1 MNLQWEG
8 LVHGPPIKQI
18 DPTARNAAQF
28 DSLSLSLSREQVSSP
43 RNQTTSGWN
52 LVPSAYQ
59 AAARSIL
66 ERNSQTV
73 SFLQGR
79 NVFYTRARVCRSFR
93 RQRGRDT
100 EGVRG
105 IVREHFAARHYRSF
119 CRWLNPEQVT
129 QKLFDVNSGRWYS
142 EDLEQ
147 FHPSARRIVPSP
159 PPLLSD
165 VARAQT
171 LLADGIV
178 RFLPRERRVTI
189 RRAKSSALEWK
200 RGQILPSVSFY

>member
-8 LVHGPPIKQI
+8 LVHGPPIKQV

-28 DSLSLSLSREQVSSP
+28 DSLSLSLSG
-43 RNQTTSGWN
+43 TS
-52 LVPSAYQ
+52 LKSKEPDYFRLKPPSAYQ

>member
-8 LVHGPPIKQI
+8 LVHGPPIKQV

-28 DSLSLSLSREQVSSP
+28 DSLSLSLGNKSQVQGTRLLPVETWSP
-43 RNQTTSGWN
+43 QLIR
-52 LVPSAYQ
+52 LRH
-59 AAARSIL
+59 ARSSSGTL
-66 ERNSQTV
+66 RLYPFYKE
-73 SFLQGR
+73 GM
-79 NVFYTRARVCRSFR
+79 FYTRACVCRSFR

>member
-1 MNLQWEG
+1 MRKTRSWSTNKTSRSNCEKRSA
-8 LVHGPPIKQI
+8 I
-18 DPTARNAAQF
+18 RF
-28 DSLSLSLSREQVSSP
+28 SLSLSG
-43 RNQTTSGWN
+43 TS
-52 LVPSAYQ
+52 LKSKEPDYFRLKPPSAYQ

>member
-1 MNLQWEG
+1 M
-8 LVHGPPIKQI
+8 
-18 DPTARNAAQF
+18 QF
-28 DSLSLSLSREQVSSP
+28 DFLSLSLSRTLKSQVQGTRLLPVETPLLPPPPSLSGCGTLDP
-43 RNQTTSGWN
+43 R
-52 LVPSAYQ
+52 
-59 AAARSIL
+59 

-73 SFLQGR
+73 SFLQRR
-79 NVFYTRARVCRSFR
+79 NVFYTRARVCRSSG

-105 IVREHFAARHYRSF
+105 IVREHFAARHYPSF

-147 FHPSARRIVPSP
+147 FHLPS
-159 PPLLSD
+159 PPLLSLSLLLLLLLSD
-165 VARAQT
+165 VAQT

-189 RRAKSSALEWK
+189 RRAKSSGWVLEWK
-200 RGQILPSVSFY
+200 RGARFSPSLLFY

>member
-8 LVHGPPIKQI
+8 LVHGPPIKQV

-28 DSLSLSLSREQVSSP
+28 DFLSLSLGNKEPDYFRLKPGPLSLSGCGTLGP
-43 RNQTTSGWN
+43 R
-52 LVPSAYQ
+52 LYP
-59 AAARSIL
+59 
-66 ERNSQTV
+66 QTV
-73 SFLQGR
+73 SFLQRR